1 MRSADAET
9 LLKSFPSFTPIF
21 FSMSLK
27 LGQPPRM
34 AGREHPSVSSA
45 QSACHEYSLGSAEAT
60 APVALEKTDAMLD
73 AACGAGAGTGVGAG
87 AGAGLA
93 AARTASES
101 ATREGGRAS
110 MMATTSKDRHS
121 RTLGRPS
128 WPRAFLASYMAR

>member
-60 APVALEKTDAMLD
+60 APVALEKTDTMLD

-87 AGAGLA
+87 AGLA
-93 AARTASES
+93 AARKASES

-128 WPRAFLASYMAR
+128 WRVIRLGEIRTAD